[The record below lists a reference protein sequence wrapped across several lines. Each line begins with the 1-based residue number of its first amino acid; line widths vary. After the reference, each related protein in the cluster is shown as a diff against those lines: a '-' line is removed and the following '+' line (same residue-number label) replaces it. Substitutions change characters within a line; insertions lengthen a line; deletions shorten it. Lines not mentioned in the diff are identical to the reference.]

1 MYHVNFSL
9 ISNEIASF
17 IRFNIDALQFFHVK
31 DLVTWFLLSL
41 SL

>member
-1 MYHVNFSL
+1 MYHAKFAL

-31 DLVTWFLLSL
+31 ALVTWFSIAIN
-41 SL
+41 